1 MLCSKF
7 KNSLT
12 FQTHLFKSISTQY
25 IQLIRT
31 SCSSDSSVL
40 YQVALMNYVPD
51 GPLDL
56 VADIVVDIFICR
68 EKGRK

>member
-51 GPLDL
+51 GPLDS
-56 VADIVVDIFICR
+56 VADIVVDIFVCR